1 MRPMPNR
8 AMTGPDRTD
17 PASGPCPPPPFSV
30 TGVRKLLHGA
40 APSAYC
46 FRLPPGPIYAGPGS
60 TVDAM
65 TRMPLS
71 NGEQAVT
78 LEQVSQRS
86 RGY

>member
-1 MRPMPNR
+1 M
-8 AMTGPDRTD
+8 
-17 PASGPCPPPPFSV
+17 
-30 TGVRKLLHGA
+30 TGVRKFLHPA

-46 FRLPPGPIYAGPGS
+46 FRRGHRSIYAGPGS